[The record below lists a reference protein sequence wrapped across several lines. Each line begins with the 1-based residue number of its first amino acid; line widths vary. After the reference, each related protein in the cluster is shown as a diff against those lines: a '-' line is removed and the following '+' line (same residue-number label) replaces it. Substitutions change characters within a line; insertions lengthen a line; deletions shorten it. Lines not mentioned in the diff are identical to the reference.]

1 MQKVIPAKTIPNK
14 SGTKY
19 AKASTLQKAIDDI
32 GAKRER
38 IADLQAE
45 IKIIQSELS
54 GSDSEMLVDEAL
66 DEVAADKE
74 VIIKGVDYRLEAS
87 AKRAVSAVDATGL
100 TKALIE
106 AEQFELLAQI
116 ASYKQTDL
124 KKYVDNWEA
133 FVTSEK
139 TGSRTVKF
147 GSITNG

>member
-14 SGTKY
+14 SDTKY
-19 AKASTLQKAIDDI
+19 AKASMLQKAIDDI

-45 IKIIQSELS
+45 IKIIQSELN

-87 AKRAVSAVDATGL
+87 AKRAVSAVDSKGL
-100 TKALIE
+100 TNALIE

-124 KKYVDNWEA
+124 KKYVDNWET

-147 GSITNG
+147 GAITNG